1 MEGPALRCCGVCS
14 DPITRGEQRVGTQR
28 RCFKGYVVQTWH
40 HVECYEQPWGGATD
54 PPKPER
60 TQLIPFYSAA
70 RIAIRDQVSAFRS
83 KELESGSCTCPIT
96 GKVVSDSTNG
106 HVHHFGPTDFKA
118 IADAFVKE
126 HAMNLSLV
134 SYTGGC
140 FSNKSLH
147 TAFQEYHNAKKRFL
161 LVHKDANLSDLR
173 RNPNQGPCDACKQT
187 RQLTWIFMAGVCD
200 ECRGDPGYRQNY
212 LSQQQV
218 KKRYGLSESDL
229 TQVEYQPMPNPRTS
243 NFSPMKL
250 FRKLDVHAIA
260 KSKHG
265 SVEAALKLQTEK
277 DAAIKKRK
285 LQDFSTAASYG
296 MVLRKPRAVQFVQ

>member
-1 MEGPALRCCGVCS
+1 MSLSKAA
-14 DPITRGEQRVGTQR
+14 
-28 RCFKGYVVQTWH
+28 VQTWTR
-40 HVECYEQPWGGATD
+40 P
-54 PPKPER
+54 
-60 TQLIPFYSAA
+60 
-70 RIAIRDQVSAFRS
+70 
-83 KELESGSCTCPIT
+83 
-96 GKVVSDSTNG
+96 
-106 HVHHFGPTDFKA
+106 
-118 IADAFVKE
+118 
-126 HAMNLSLV
+126 LV

-140 FSNKSLH
+140 FLNKSLH
-147 TAFQEYHNAKKRFL
+147 TAFQEYHNTKKRFL

-187 RQLTWIFMAGVCD
+187 RQLTWIFMEGVCD

-296 MVLRKPRAVQFVQ
+296 MVLRKPRAVQFVQWDGVADLATRDQKIAMASSGLTCVHNHDHRGLRGLER